1 MENYKGLT
9 VIMPR
14 SSFTEESLENLK
26 KIVGSKAT
34 LLKKAIGTDCIDI
47 IEEDEKV
54 SFPWFPE
61 PDVDE
66 FITYAHLVDR
76 LCEMARTAKRVTAKE
91 HPVESERYAMRCF
104 LIRLG
109 FGGAECK
116 KMRTILLRNFR

>member
-1 MENYKGLT
+1 METYKGLT

-14 SSFTEESLENLK
+14 SSFTEESLENLR

-54 SFPWFPE
+54 SFPWFPD
-61 PDVDE
+61 PNASE
-66 FITYAHLVDR
+66 FVTYARLIDS
-76 LCEMARTAKRVTAKE
+76 LCEMARNAKRVTAKE
-91 HPVESERYAMRCF
+91 HPADNDFEAMRCF

-109 FGGAECK
+109 FTGVECK
-116 KMRTILLRNFR
+116 AMRMILLRNFR